1 MALERL
7 IASPKL
13 CMLFRENQKRRIE
26 YHAIIGN
33 IAITLSSHDAT
44 SSLRTEG
51 QGTASQYL
59 NFHYEIL
66 SLQGRNMCFTVFFRK
81 LDSVKGTSILS

>member
-1 MALERL
+1 MTNFMALERL

-13 CMLFRENQKRRIE
+13 CMLFRENKERRVE

-66 SLQGRNMCFTVFFRK
+66 PYKAVTSCVLLCF
-81 LDSVKGTSILS
+81 LGN

>member
-1 MALERL
+1 MFGLASQKFLSFKTMILHFCHPKMTDFMALERL
-7 IASPKL
+7 ITSPNL
-13 CMLFRENQKRRIE
+13 CMLFRENKKRRIE

-51 QGTASQYL
+51 QGTAS
-59 NFHYEIL
+59 
-66 SLQGRNMCFTVFFRK
+66 
-81 LDSVKGTSILS
+81 